1 MNLIIS
7 SDTLKKKSTS
17 LALDRQARS
26 FTAHFPK
33 DHENQGEVLTQVVF
47 ARESPLVPLA
57 AIRSLTGTGR
67 MEADMKYGYTALFV
81 ESVHE
86 TIDFYER
93 AFGLKRKMV
102 QESGEYGEL
111 QTGDTTLAFTVQSIV
126 KTLSDVTF
134 EPAALHKAAPPLEL
148 GMVTDSV
155 DADFER
161 AVAAG
166 AVIVKHP
173 HDKPW
178 GRVAYVRDNNGFLIE
193 IVSHTT
199 G

>member
-1 MNLIIS
+1 
-7 SDTLKKKSTS
+7 
-17 LALDRQARS
+17 
-26 FTAHFPK
+26 
-33 DHENQGEVLTQVVF
+33 
-47 ARESPLVPLA
+47 
-57 AIRSLTGTGR
+57 
-67 MEADMKYGYTALFV
+67 MKYGYTALFV

-93 AFGLKRKMV
+93 AFGLKCKMV

-126 KTLSDVTF
+126 NTLSDVAF

-148 GMVTDSV
+148 GMVSDSV

-166 AVIVKHP
+166 AVIVKP
-173 HDKPW
+173 PEDKPW